1 MNLSHHFVDLH
12 PKTFQA
18 KIKSYFDG
26 KLGSEIEFRI
36 CTLHE
41 WGAIVTACCTELPW
55 IQYTYEG
62 KEYQTTYLEQDLEL
76 TIKNSIEL

>member
-1 MNLSHHFVDLH
+1 MNLQAHFVELH
-12 PKTFQA
+12 PKTYQA

-26 KLGSEIEFRI
+26 KLGSEIEYRI

-41 WGAIVTACCTELPW
+41 WGAIVTACCCETPW
-55 IQYTYEG
+55 INFFYQG
-62 KEYQTTYLEQDLEL
+62 KEYQTKFLETDLET